1 MVLRRAGVRE
11 RREPLKCQRYDIF
24 YSQRFKIQFQV
35 KKLSSKEGKIK
46 PNKKVQDF
54 ETEVFQQDS
63 IACRSITTEPLDVRK
78 LMEELK
84 IPEKPTKYDEVT
96 DDSDEDIKPVVM
108 KAVKVWRARK
118 KEESKL
124 KKRYETLMQNYKFS
138 KTPSLIQNSNFK
150 AAKVKPLSK

>member
-1 MVLRRAGVRE
+1 M
-11 RREPLKCQRYDIF
+11 I
-24 YSQRFKIQFQV
+24 
-35 KKLSSKEGKIK
+35 SKDEKSKGK
-46 PNKKVQDF
+46 KKVHNSHDDGCQH
-54 ETEVFQQDS
+54 ESTAS
-63 IACRSITTEPLDVRK
+63 RSITSDPLDVRK

-84 IPEKPTKYDEVT
+84 IPDKPARYEDIT

-138 KTPSLIQNSNFK
+138 KNPSLIHNSNLK

>member
-1 MVLRRAGVRE
+1 M
-11 RREPLKCQRYDIF
+11 K
-24 YSQRFKIQFQV
+24 V
-35 KKLSSKEGKIK
+35 KGKTVPNLQEESCKPESASS
-46 PNKKVQDF
+46 
-54 ETEVFQQDS
+54 
-63 IACRSITTEPLDVRK
+63 RSIKSEPLDVRK

-84 IPEKPTKYDEVT
+84 IPEKPARYEEIT

-124 KKRYETLMQNYKFS
+124 KKRYETLMQNYKYS
-138 KTPSLIQNSNFK
+138 KNPSLIHNSTLK